1 MEDLNIA
8 ATETTAPK
16 CCASTYRQHI
26 PESTMITL
34 DHAWIATELNVE
46 RMTQNVRDSR
56 GSDYRANIVTSRSV
70 TQNKLRNFSLPKRII
85 LLCGATRY
93 SEYVVA
99 YVTLEKRKASS
110 DFASLVYAVIFCKR
124 LVNPYTRS
132 QHFPLV
138 DVHRFAQI
146 SVPIGFAVP
155 SMGYLEDI
163 NNPEL
168 NPLEAAYFL
177 Q

>member
-1 MEDLNIA
+1 MPGL
-8 ATETTAPK
+8 
-16 CCASTYRQHI
+16 
-26 PESTMITL
+26 
-34 DHAWIATELNVE
+34 
-46 RMTQNVRDSR
+46 
-56 GSDYRANIVTSRSV
+56 GSN
-70 TQNKLRNFSLPKRII
+70 QKLRNFSLPKRII

-177 Q
+177 QRYLFERIFILTRTPFQARAPRFQASETN